1 MWSARAESALRYQA
15 MVGNTGL
22 LSRKEKAPLFVE
34 PGPGRTF
41 YHLTERM
48 IKRGLGLIPWGWTGP
63 IPESITTTIHFF
75 SFQPTAKENCCAVVS
90 WIFVLCFLEQAGLK
104 LCTLLVLAVT
114 TTSWFWF
121 NFWSGWGESESAVRE
136 GAGLVACS
144 SQFQHALSHPPPSNG
159 TNFTFNQLLHLALHC
174 RFAGSKNTAWM
185 MVAVFDFVFPCKT
198 TGSDI
203 GCCLPTITRELIGIL
218 TLSPGVGW
226 GAGVYQVGLSELPFP
241 SLFICMWLW
250 SALLARNNDHHEVQ

>member
-1 MWSARAESALRYQA
+1 MWNWNKESSNFYFLKNQNWTFFVQVKNCRTLDLTSLGVCVWVLIEVFLFNKVGRTTAICAGSTFGTFGAASSLPMWSARAESALRCQA

-22 LSRKEKAPLFVE
+22 LSRKGPFVCRT
-34 PGPGRTF
+34 GPWQNLLPPNGTDD
-41 YHLTERM
+41 
-48 IKRGLGLIPWGWTGP
+48 KKGAGLIPWGWTGP

-144 SQFQHALSHPPPSNG
+144 SQFQHAPSHPP
-159 TNFTFNQLLHLALHC
+159 L
-174 RFAGSKNTAWM
+174 
-185 MVAVFDFVFPCKT
+185 
-198 TGSDI
+198 
-203 GCCLPTITRELIGIL
+203 
-218 TLSPGVGW
+218 
-226 GAGVYQVGLSELPFP
+226 
-241 SLFICMWLW
+241 
-250 SALLARNNDHHEVQ
+250 